1 MKSEAEIRKRLDK
14 LIEEE
19 HKMDSV
25 EQLLRGEFIL
35 LKERALAWVLE
46 IPQKELLV
54 MRGYSREF
62 VEKMSK

>member
-19 HKMDSV
+19 HGMTQA
-25 EQLLRGEFIL
+25 EFFRHGELQLLR
-35 LKERALAWVLE
+35 ERALAWVLE
-46 IPQKELLV
+46 IPEKELLV

-62 VEKMSK
+62 VEKMK